1 MHISEPDRARI
12 SAAIRAAE
20 AKTSGE
26 IVCVLAQTSSDSTGL
41 PILLAALV
49 ALALPWLLVALTALT
64 VHRILLLQAVVFF
77 ALAVVF
83 CLPRVRVAL
92 LPRAARRV
100 VAHRVA
106 LEQFTIRGIARKKD
120 RSGILIFVSLA
131 EHYARIV
138 ADEGIA
144 ARVPQ
149 AEWQG
154 AVDTLV
160 AHCSSGRIA
169 DGFICAIDACA
180 AVLATHFPRAAGSRD
195 ELPDRIYVI

>member
-1 MHISEPDRARI
+1 MSISANDRERI
-12 SAAIRAAE
+12 STAICAAE

-26 IVCVLAQTSSDSTGL
+26 IVCVLAETSSDATAL
-41 PILLAALV
+41 PILIAAV
-49 ALALPWLLVALTALT
+49 VSLALPWLLVAVTAMS
-64 VHRILLLQAVVFF
+64 VHRILLLQTAVFF
-77 ALAVVF
+77 VLAMLL

-92 LPRAARRV
+92 VPRAARRA

-106 LEQFTIRGIARKKD
+106 MEQFSIRGIARKKD

-149 AEWQG
+149 SEWQG
-154 AVDTLV
+154 AVDVLV
-160 AHCSSGRIA
+160 THMSGGRIA
-169 DGFICAIDACA
+169 DGFITAIGVCGN
-180 AVLATHFPRAAGSRD
+180 VLTANFPRTETSRD
-195 ELPDRIYVI
+195 ELPDRIYLI

>member
-1 MHISEPDRARI
+1 MNISEQDRERI

-20 AKTSGE
+20 LKTSGE
-26 IVCVLAQTSSDSTGL
+26 IVCVLARTSSDATAL

-49 ALALPWLLVALTALT
+49 ALGVPWLLLAFTEFSVQ
-64 VHRILLLQAVVFF
+64 RILLLQIVVFF
-77 ALAVVF
+77 LAIVLL

-92 LPRAARRV
+92 VPRRARRAAAYR
-100 VAHRVA
+100 AA
-106 LEQFTIRGIARKKD
+106 MEQFTIRGIARKKD

-131 EHYARIV
+131 EHYARII

-149 AEWQG
+149 SEWQA
-154 AVDTLV
+154 AVNSLIT
-160 AHCSSGRIA
+160 HMSSGRIA
-169 DGFICAIDACA
+169 DGFIAAINACEK
-180 AVLATHFPRAAGSRD
+180 VLVTHFPRTEMSRD

>member
-1 MHISEPDRARI
+1 MNISEQDTERI
-12 SAAIRAAE
+12 SAAIRTAE
-20 AKTSGE
+20 SKTSGE
-26 IVCVLAQTSSDSTGL
+26 IVCVLAQVSTDATGL

-49 ALALPWLLVALTALT
+49 ALTLPWLLVAFTAMS

-77 ALAVVF
+77 ILAVVL
-83 CLPRVRVAL
+83 CLPRVRVAIV
-92 LPRAARRV
+92 PRAARRA

-106 LEQFTIRGIARKKD
+106 MEQFSVRGIARKKD

-131 EHYARIV
+131 EHYARII

-154 AVDTLV
+154 AIDTLV
-160 AHCSSGRIA
+160 AHIKSGQIA
-169 DGFICAIDACA
+169 DGLITAIEVCGNT
-180 AVLATHFPRAAGSRD
+180 LMTNFPRTESNRD
-195 ELPDRIYVI
+195 ELPNRIYLI

>member
-1 MHISEPDRARI
+1 MDISEHDRERI

-26 IVCVLAQTSSDSTGL
+26 IVCVLAQTSSDATGL
-41 PILLAALV
+41 PILLAALA
-49 ALALPWLLVALTALT
+49 ALALPWLLVAFTALT

-77 ALAVVF
+77 ALAVVL

-92 LPRAARRV
+92 LPRAARRA

-106 LEQFTIRGIARKKD
+106 VEQFTIRGIARKKD

-131 EHYARIV
+131 EHYARII
-138 ADEGIA
+138 ADVGIA
-144 ARVPQ
+144 SKVPHAQ
-149 AEWQG
+149 WQG

-160 AHCSSGRIA
+160 SECGHGRVA
-169 DGFICAIDACA
+169 DGFISAIEICGS
-180 AVLATHFPRAAGSRD
+180 VLATHFPRTADSKD

>member
-1 MHISEPDRARI
+1 MDISEQDRQRI

-26 IVCVLAQTSSDSTGL
+26 IVCVLAQASSDASGL
-41 PILLAALV
+41 PLLLAALG
-49 ALALPWLLVALTALT
+49 ALALPWLLVAFTALS
-64 VHRILLLQAVVFF
+64 VHRILLLQVVVFF
-77 ALAVVF
+77 VLAGVL

-92 LPRAARRV
+92 LPRAARRA

-149 AEWQG
+149 AEWQA

-160 AHCSSGRIA
+160 AHCSAGGIA
-169 DGFICAIDACA
+169 DGFISAIGTCGT
-180 AVLATHFPRAAGSRD
+180 VLSAHFPRTSDSRD